1 MWCHR
6 SGLKRRECSLVP
18 NATKKSSR
26 KKKRI
31 TFEKI
36 LLDLVTWAMVD
47 LHKRA
52 VSGK

>member
-1 MWCHR
+1 
-6 SGLKRRECSLVP
+6 VP
-18 NATKKSSR
+18 NAAKKSSR

-31 TFEKI
+31 TSEKI